1 MIQLERPP
9 LTETR
14 KEWADWFNKVY
25 LVLSAMQVPVK
36 SDATRGD
43 PGDAGRVVFNV
54 DDGNTN
60 LDDGTNWILPD
71 GTTT

>member
-25 LVLSAMQVPVK
+25 LVLSQLQIPVK
-36 SDATRGD
+36 TDATRD
-43 PGDAGRVVFNV
+43 SPGSAGKVIFNV
-54 DDGNTN
+54 DDGVMNV
-60 LDDGTNWILPD
+60 DDGSQWTLAD
-71 GTTT
+71 GTPT